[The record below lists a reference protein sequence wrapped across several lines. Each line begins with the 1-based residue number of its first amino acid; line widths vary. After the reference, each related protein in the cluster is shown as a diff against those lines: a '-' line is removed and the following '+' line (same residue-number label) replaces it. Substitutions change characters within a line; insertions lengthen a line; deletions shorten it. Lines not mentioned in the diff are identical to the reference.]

1 MRILVLIALVFFAG
15 IRGAPAQEILLR
27 VQDTHGNVVCNNGGS
42 WRPIPNFPGLY
53 IGRVIGTPAP
63 TWCAGVNQPVLHYT
77 TLGIYTLDIPHK
89 TLTLQYELTA
99 PPTTF
104 NGWYIRTIYDAQTMV
119 LGGQVWATA
128 ECTAHTADGV
138 EHVSACTFPL
148 IADQYGNPQIDAAH
162 FSVPV
167 LGDTYNGKLASS
179 ASTPAIVN
187 WNGTPYLYWTIDN
200 QGVTP
205 AITRGAELVLT
216 NGLLSVVGSGGTPIS
231 ALDDNLAWTVYDVE
245 YQDPLYGWVAS
256 VRSFYPAPNG
266 AGFYIVSTMGGVY
279 NGTKCLA
286 PNTAGVSGCWRTEVT
301 FSSSPLGYNVFAQNP
316 QPVDMIPG
324 QPLDYPASFTDPNTG
339 TRYLAT
345 GVALP
350 VNTYPGYAPA
360 APATAAGN
368 TVLLPWPADLP

>member
-205 AITRGAELVLT
+205 AITRGENWCYHGYCRLLDRAVRRSPRST
-216 NGLLSVVGSGGTPIS
+216 TTSHGL
-231 ALDDNLAWTVYDVE
+231 
-245 YQDPLYGWVAS
+245 
-256 VRSFYPAPNG
+256 
-266 AGFYIVSTMGGVY
+266 STMSSIKTPFMAGLPRCVHFTPLLTGPGSTSFRRWAGSITGRNAWLPTQRVCLVAGGL
-279 NGTKCLA
+279 KLPFFQA
-286 PNTAGVSGCWRTEVT
+286 LS
-301 FSSSPLGYNVFAQNP
+301 YNVFAHNP
-316 QPVDMIPG
+316 QPVDMILVSLSITQRHSRTLTRALDTSRRGLRSRLILTLDMPRRRQ
-324 QPLDYPASFTDPNTG
+324 QPRQG
-339 TRYLAT
+339 T
-345 GVALP
+345 P
-350 VNTYPGYAPA
+350 V
-360 APATAAGN
+360 
-368 TVLLPWPADLP
+368 LPWPADLP